1 MGKSVEP
8 IISIH
13 VSIDTINMQKG
24 YGFLYKLIEEQF
36 IGNIEPYIE
45 DWIKR
50 SEGMRTQLCSTTVLL
65 LASAQRSVNKM
76 LLKSTEDKH
85 LYYLAKAV
93 KKTLSDITKE
103 QALRE
108 KRKSSSSDRGATMP
122 SDVAAAANKENKS
135 IFEEIDA

>member
-1 MGKSVEP
+1 MG
-8 IISIH
+8 
-13 VSIDTINMQKG
+13 
-24 YGFLYKLIEEQF
+24 IEEQF

-50 SEGMRTQLCSTTVLL
+50 SEGLRKQVCSTTVLL
-65 LASAQRSVNKM
+65 LASTQRNLNKM
-76 LLKSTEDKH
+76 LIPSTEDKH
-85 LYYLAKAV
+85 LYYLAKSV

-122 SDVAAAANKENKS
+122 SDIAAAAKMEKQS
-135 IFEEIDA
+135 IFENPTDEA

>member
-1 MGKSVEP
+1 M
-8 IISIH
+8 
-13 VSIDTINMQKG
+13 
-24 YGFLYKLIEEQF
+24 YKLIEEQF

-50 SEGMRTQLCSTTVLL
+50 SEGLRTQMCSTCALL
-65 LASAQRSVNKM
+65 LASGQRNINKV
-76 LLKSTEDKH
+76 LIKSTGDKH
-85 LYYLAKAV
+85 LYYLAKSV

-122 SDVAAAANKENKS
+122 SDIAAAAKKENKS
-135 IFEEIDA
+135 IFEVNQTHKQP